1 MGSVYVPANTVEHLL
16 SRPPPYVPV
25 APGTPAMAG
34 AHVSATESAAATSG
48 AGTAGSEVSFMAISD
63 AAAFEIALLDDK
75 AGEYTLHFL
84 AAVVVAWLA
93 VQLGIV
99 LYVTCK
105 RRGRDKQE

>member
-1 MGSVYVPANTVEHLL
+1 
-16 SRPPPYVPV
+16 
-25 APGTPAMAG
+25 MAG

-63 AAAFEIALLDDK
+63 PARGVEIAPLMK

>member
-1 MGSVYVPANTVEHLL
+1 
-16 SRPPPYVPV
+16 
-25 APGTPAMAG
+25 
-34 AHVSATESAAATSG
+34 
-48 AGTAGSEVSFMAISD
+48 MAISEARRASRSRRD
-63 AAAFEIALLDDK
+63 ADDMTK

>member
-1 MGSVYVPANTVEHLL
+1 MFAPCAGGLTGTLNSIMPTLL
-16 SRPPPYVPV
+16 TEALPHAPRASRSRCLM
-25 APGTPAMAG
+25 T
-34 AHVSATESAAATSG
+34 
-48 AGTAGSEVSFMAISD
+48 
-63 AAAFEIALLDDK
+63 K

-93 VQLGIV
+93 VQLGVV

>member
-1 MGSVYVPANTVEHLL
+1 MTK
-16 SRPPPYVPV
+16 
-25 APGTPAMAG
+25 
-34 AHVSATESAAATSG
+34 
-48 AGTAGSEVSFMAISD
+48 
-63 AAAFEIALLDDK
+63 K

>member
-1 MGSVYVPANTVEHLL
+1 MVLESSGNNLRRRRR
-16 SRPPPYVPV
+16 SRFQ
-25 APGTPAMAG
+25 AFHQAAMA
-34 AHVSATESAAATSG
+34 
-48 AGTAGSEVSFMAISD
+48 
-63 AAAFEIALLDDK
+63 K

-99 LYVTCK
+99 LYVTCR

>member
-1 MGSVYVPANTVEHLL
+1 MT
-16 SRPPPYVPV
+16 
-25 APGTPAMAG
+25 
-34 AHVSATESAAATSG
+34 
-48 AGTAGSEVSFMAISD
+48 
-63 AAAFEIALLDDK
+63 K

-99 LYVTCK
+99 LYVTCN

>member
-1 MGSVYVPANTVEHLL
+1 
-16 SRPPPYVPV
+16 
-25 APGTPAMAG
+25 MAG

-63 AAAFEIALLDDK
+63 ASSLRSRARRLMTK

>member
-1 MGSVYVPANTVEHLL
+1 
-16 SRPPPYVPV
+16 
-25 APGTPAMAG
+25 
-34 AHVSATESAAATSG
+34 
-48 AGTAGSEVSFMAISD
+48 MAISERPRRSRSRP
-63 AAAFEIALLDDK
+63 ADDK
-75 AGEYTLHFL
+75 GGQYTLHFL

>member
-1 MGSVYVPANTVEHLL
+1 MRRILNL
-16 SRPPPYVPV
+16 RRRRK
-25 APGTPAMAG
+25 
-34 AHVSATESAAATSG
+34 
-48 AGTAGSEVSFMAISD
+48 I
-63 AAAFEIALLDDK
+63 EIAPALDDMTK